1 VREPLE
7 PRVREAVNQVLDPC
21 SIGRGV
27 PAGLVDMG
35 MLCGLELE
43 PREQERVAVRLT
55 MRVTSPG
62 CTFGLYFDD
71 QLRSQL
77 ERLEEVESVEIQ
89 WSSPFDWSD
98 DDMSDGLKE
107 RLRRKREL
115 VLGRAEAGAES
126 R

>member
-1 VREPLE
+1 MTQPLE
-7 PRVREAVNQVLDPC
+7 SRVCEAVNEVLDPC

-43 PREQERVAVRLT
+43 PRKQGRVAVRLA

-71 QLRSQL
+71 QLRSRL
-77 ERLEEVESVEIQ
+77 ERLAEVESVEIE
-89 WSSPFDWSD
+89 WSAGYDWSD

-107 RLRRKREL
+107 RLRRKRER
-115 VLGRAEAGAES
+115 VLAQAAARS
-126 R
+126 